1 MKKIAH
7 TKRLLIKLTDSA
19 NELYL
24 STVLSKLKRIGIVK
38 RAYLQLSM
46 LLVTF
51 FFFSNMYDERI
62 DQIPLYRNLFKEI
75 K

>member
-51 FFFSNMYDERI
+51 FFSNMYDERI
-62 DQIPLYRNLFKEI
+62 DQIPLHRNLLKKI

>member
-51 FFFSNMYDERI
+51 FFSNMYDERI
-62 DQIPLYRNLFKEI
+62 DQIPLHRNLFKKI

>member
-51 FFFSNMYDERI
+51 FFEYV
-62 DQIPLYRNLFKEI
+62 
-75 K
+75 

>member
-51 FFFSNMYDERI
+51 FSNMYDERI
-62 DQIPLYRNLFKEI
+62 DQIPLYHNLFKEI